1 VQLPTGP
8 RLSAGP
14 DKPGT
19 ALQAVLDTMRVL
31 VLDEGKK
38 TGFLSHL
45 YIKVIFL
52 PRQARDKHRENS
64 KKKPGFRSGGEKR
77 NAALFLLFLLVKFS

>member
-1 VQLPTGP
+1 MQLPTGP

-31 VLDEGKK
+31 VLDEAEVRNE
-38 TGFLSHL
+38 TLLCFFFFFSVFLME
-45 YIKVIFL
+45 FDGL
-52 PRQARDKHRENS
+52 PRQARDRTVIIRN
-64 KKKPGFRSGGEKR
+64 KR
-77 NAALFLLFLLVKFS
+77 TQNGAFLSVL